1 MAWILA
7 NRVYVGHVLGCMLWF
22 VFLDGPTHVYLYA
35 VCSRAAFD
43 GKCMSHIPCKWL
55 MLRCNQVFGTF
66 KDTTF
71 QHLGQFEWVW
81 RLVHRCALRGW
92 EYTLPVHTNI
102 DTCGSWGIMLF
113 QVKSADEISV
123 FLDSKLHETGPA
135 WFLFWMWLT
144 MVIGNSACLPTLTV
158 QANSGVS
165 WPPQCLCIIVGMTLE
180 WFALL
185 MLLLID
191 GVGRSTLNL
200 SPSKIVA
207 IRLSHAT
214 KCSGITKHSKHSKHL
229 IATYSNSIS
238 PASCWRWRRNDDSG
252 RVSTI
257 PRGAWVQS
265 PCEKAVAGICSYS
278 VLYCIHLYSY
288 CIHTVFSFLKSYVN
302 LREVYLVYPETLM
315 TEVVS

>member
-1 MAWILA
+1 
-7 NRVYVGHVLGCMLWF
+7 MLWF

-35 VCSRAAFD
+35 VRSRAAFD

-55 MLRCNQVFGTF
+55 MLRCSQVFGTF

-71 QHLGQFEWVW
+71 HHLGQFEWVW
-81 RLVHRCALRGW
+81 NWFIVVHCVAENILS
-92 EYTLPVHTNI
+92 LSTNI

-135 WFLFWMWLT
+135 WFSFWMWLT

-165 WPPQCLCIIVGMTLE
+165 WPPQCLCIICWNDSGM
-180 WFALL
+180 
-185 MLLLID
+185 IC
-191 GVGRSTLNL
+191 NL
-200 SPSKIVA
+200 SPLKIVA

-214 KCSGITKHSKHSKHL
+214 KCSGITKRSKHSKHL

-288 CIHTVFSFLKSYVN
+288 CILIFEVLCEFTWGVSGVSWNINDGSSFIG
-302 LREVYLVYPETLM
+302 T
-315 TEVVS
+315 